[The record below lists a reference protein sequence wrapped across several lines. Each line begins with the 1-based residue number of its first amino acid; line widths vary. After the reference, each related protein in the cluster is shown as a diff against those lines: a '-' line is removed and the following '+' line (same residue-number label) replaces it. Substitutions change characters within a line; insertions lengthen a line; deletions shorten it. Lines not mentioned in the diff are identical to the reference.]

1 MLVQNEKYLHTKS
14 LCDKYEIDSNFILN
28 GLLELVATDP
38 ICCSKTNKHIYP
50 KNPNVNTI

>member
-38 ICCSKTNKHIYP
+38 ICCSKTNKHIHP
-50 KNPNVNTI
+50 KTLM